1 MEEKTMRYPA
11 AETAEKH
18 TKALQSASRLFR
30 ERGFSGASI
39 SEIMTATGM
48 THGSFYN
55 HFDSKEDLLA
65 EAFAHASNQSMAAL
79 EKFTRSKEGKQA
91 MIRDYLS
98 PEHRDDPANGCIM
111 AALATDF
118 HAQPKT
124 RAVVTRHVRSLVE
137 KFAERFPWSSRRN
150 KRKQAI
156 NALATMVGGLILA
169 RVVDDPELSNE
180 LLGISLMDL

>member
-1 MEEKTMRYPA
+1 MRYPA

-39 SEIMTATGM
+39 SEIMTATGL

-65 EAFAHASNQSMAAL
+65 EAFAQASDQSLAKL
-79 EKFTRSKEGKQA
+79 EKFARSEEGKQA
-91 MIRDYLS
+91 MFRDYLS
-98 PEHRDDPANGCIM
+98 PEHRDDAANGCIM

-118 HAQPKT
+118 QRQPKT
-124 RAVVTRHVRSLVE
+124 RAVVTRHVQSLIA
-137 KFAERFPWSSRRN
+137 KFGERFPWSSKRNRR
-150 KRKQAI
+150 KHAI

-180 LLGISLMDL
+180 ILGTLLVDQ

>member
-1 MEEKTMRYPA
+1 MRYPA

-18 TKALQSASRLFR
+18 TRALQSASRLFR

-39 SEIMTATGM
+39 SEIMMATGL

-55 HFDSKEDLLA
+55 HFASKEDLLA
-65 EAFAHASNQSMAAL
+65 EAFAHASDQSMAAL
-79 EKFTRSKEGKQA
+79 EDFTSSEEGKQA

-98 PEHRDDPANGCIM
+98 PEHRDDPGNGCIM

-118 HAQPKT
+118 RTQPKT
-124 RAVVTRHVRSLVE
+124 RAVITRHVRSLVE
-137 KFAERFPWSSRRN
+137 KFGERFPWSSRRS
-150 KRKQAI
+150 KRKEAI
-156 NALATMVGGLILA
+156 NALATMVGSLILA

-180 LLGISLMDL
+180 ILGSSLMDQ

>member
-1 MEEKTMRYPA
+1 MRYPA

-18 TKALQSASRLFR
+18 ERALQSASRLFR

-39 SEIMTATGM
+39 SEIMAATGL

-65 EAFAHASNQSMAAL
+65 EAFAHASNQSIAAL
-79 EKFTRSKEGKQA
+79 EKFASSKEGKQA
-91 MIRDYLS
+91 MFRDYLS
-98 PEHRDDPANGCIM
+98 SEHRDDPGNGCIM

-118 HAQPKT
+118 QRQPKT
-124 RAVVTRHVRSLVE
+124 RAVVTHHVRTLID
-137 KFAERFPWSSRRN
+137 KFEERFSWSSRRN

-156 NALATMVGGLILA
+156 NALATMVGALILA
-169 RVVDDPELSNE
+169 RVVDDLQLSNE
-180 LLGISLMDL
+180 LLGSSLMDP

>member
-1 MEEKTMRYPA
+1 MRYPA

-18 TKALQSASRLFR
+18 ARALKSASRLFR

-39 SEIMTATGM
+39 SEIMTATGL

-65 EAFAHASNQSMAAL
+65 EAFAHASEQSMAAL
-79 EKFTRSKEGKQA
+79 ENFVSSEEGKQT
-91 MIRDYLS
+91 MLREYLS
-98 PEHRDDPANGCIM
+98 AEHRDDPGNGCIM

-118 HAQPKT
+118 QTQPKT
-124 RAVVTRHVRSLVE
+124 RAVVSRHIRSLID
-137 KFAERFPWSSRRN
+137 KFGERFPWSSKRN

-156 NALATMVGGLILA
+156 HALATMVGGLILA
-169 RVVDDPELSNE
+169 RVVDNPELSNE
-180 LLGISLMDL
+180 ILVSSLEGL

>member
-1 MEEKTMRYPA
+1 MRYPA
-11 AETAEKH
+11 AQTAEKH

-39 SEIMTATGM
+39 SEIMTATGL

-65 EAFAHASNQSMAAL
+65 EAFAHASEQSMAAL
-79 EKFTRSKEGKQA
+79 ENFGSSEEGKQT
-91 MIRDYLS
+91 MLRDYLS
-98 PEHRDDPANGCIM
+98 AEHRDDPGNGCIM

-118 HAQPKT
+118 QTQPKT
-124 RAVVTRHVRSLVE
+124 RAVVTHHIRSLIS
-137 KFAERFPWSSRRN
+137 KFGERFPWSSKRN

-156 NALATMVGGLILA
+156 HTLATMVGGLILA
-169 RVVDDPELSNE
+169 RVVNDPELSNE
-180 LLGISLMDL
+180 ILGSSLETL

>member
-1 MEEKTMRYPA
+1 MRYPA

-18 TKALQSASRLFR
+18 ARALQSAAQLFR

-39 SEIMTATGM
+39 SEIMAATGL

-65 EAFAHASNQSMAAL
+65 EAFAHASEQALAVVENLAQS
-79 EKFTRSKEGKQA
+79 EEGKQS
-91 MIRDYLS
+91 MFRDYLS
-98 PEHRDDPANGCIM
+98 PEHRDNAGEGCIM

-118 HAQPKT
+118 RTQPKA
-124 RAVVTRHVRSLVE
+124 RAVVTHHVRSLIAKFGE
-137 KFAERFPWSSRRN
+137 KFPWSSRRS

-156 NALATMVGGLILA
+156 HALATMVGSMVLA

-180 LLGISLMDL
+180 ILGGSLEGL

>member
-1 MEEKTMRYPA
+1 MRYPA

-18 TKALQSASRLFR
+18 TRALQSASRLFR

-39 SEIMTATGM
+39 SEIMTATGL

-65 EAFAHASNQSMAAL
+65 EAYAHASDQSMAIL
-79 EKFTRSKEGKQA
+79 EQYTRSEEGKQA
-91 MIRDYLS
+91 MFRDYLS
-98 PEHRDDPANGCIM
+98 PEHRDDPGNGCIM

-118 HAQPKT
+118 RTQPKT
-124 RAVVTRHVRSLVE
+124 RAVITRHVRSLIE
-137 KFAERFPWSSRRN
+137 KFGERFPWSSKRN
-150 KRKQAI
+150 KRRQAI

-169 RVVDDPELSNE
+169 RVVDDSELSNE
-180 LLGISLMDL
+180 ILGSSLMDH

>member
-1 MEEKTMRYPA
+1 MRYPA

-39 SEIMTATGM
+39 SEIMTATGL

-65 EAFAHASNQSMAAL
+65 EAFAHASAQSMDAL
-79 EKFTRSKEGKQA
+79 ETFASSEKGKQA
-91 MIRDYLS
+91 MFRDYLS
-98 PEHRDDPANGCIM
+98 AGHRDNAGEGCIM

-118 HAQPKT
+118 RTQPKT
-124 RAVVTRHVRSLVE
+124 RAVVTKHVRTLIE
-137 KFAERFPWSSRRN
+137 KSCERFPWSSRRS

-169 RVVDDPELSNE
+169 RVVDDAELSDEILANVRE
-180 LLGISLMDL
+180 GL

>member
-1 MEEKTMRYPA
+1 MRYPA

-18 TKALQSASRLFR
+18 RRALQSASRLFR
-30 ERGFSGASI
+30 ERGFDGASI
-39 SEIMTATGM
+39 SEIMKATGL

-65 EAFAHASNQSMAAL
+65 EAFAQASDQAL
-79 EKFTRSKEGKQA
+79 AVLESYPGSTDGKQT
-91 MIRDYLS
+91 MFREYLS
-98 PEHRDDPANGCIM
+98 AGHRDNAGDGCIM

-118 HAQPKT
+118 QTQPKA
-124 RAVVTRHVRSLVE
+124 RAVVTHHVRSVIE
-137 KFAERFPWSSRRN
+137 KFGERFPWSSSRN

-169 RVVDDPELSNE
+169 RVVNDPELSDE
-180 LLGISLMDL
+180 ILGGSLDML

>member
-1 MEEKTMRYPA
+1 MRYPA

-18 TKALQSASRLFR
+18 TRALQSASRLFR

-39 SEIMTATGM
+39 SEIMTATGL

-65 EAFAHASNQSMAAL
+65 EAFAHASEQSLASLAKYAGS
-79 EKFTRSKEGKQA
+79 EGGKQA
-91 MIRDYLS
+91 MLRDYLS
-98 PEHRDDPANGCIM
+98 AGHRDDPGNGCIM

-118 HAQPKT
+118 RTQPKT
-124 RAVVTRHVRSLVE
+124 RAVVTRHVQTLIE
-137 KFAERFPWSSRRN
+137 KFGEKFPWSSKRQ

-156 NALATMVGGLILA
+156 HALAAMVGGLILA
-169 RVVDDPELSNE
+169 RVVDDPELSDE
-180 LLGISLMDL
+180 ILGSAFMDR